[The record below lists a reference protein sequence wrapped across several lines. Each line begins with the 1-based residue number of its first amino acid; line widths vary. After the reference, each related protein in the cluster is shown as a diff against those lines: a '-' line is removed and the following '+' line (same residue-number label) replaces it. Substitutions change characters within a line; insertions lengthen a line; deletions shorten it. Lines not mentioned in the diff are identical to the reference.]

1 MLSSDK
7 YRGPHGERIKERL
20 ESFCPGW
27 LTICRIPGSGR
38 NYLL

>member
-20 ESFCPGW
+20 ESFCPG
-27 LTICRIPGSGR
+27 LAYDLQNTGV
-38 NYLL
+38 